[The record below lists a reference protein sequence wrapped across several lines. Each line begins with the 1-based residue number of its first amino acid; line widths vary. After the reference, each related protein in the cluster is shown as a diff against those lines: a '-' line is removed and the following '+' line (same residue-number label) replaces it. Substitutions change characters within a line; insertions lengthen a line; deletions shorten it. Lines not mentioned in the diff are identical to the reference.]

1 LENVYYRHCARGKP
15 MRRILMLCAG
25 VLLASAAAA
34 VSADRNKLPV
44 QFTGDWCIKGDER
57 DKEQTYRFGS
67 CLPTHKGSDTWLTVR
82 VNGFDA
88 HETGC
93 KLIRA
98 NADENS
104 KYLVKF
110 RCTAVGETR
119 EENYWMSL
127 QLVMTPTDREP

>member
-1 LENVYYRHCARGKP
+1 
-15 MRRILMLCAG
+15 
-25 VLLASAAAA
+25 
-34 VSADRNKLPV
+34 
-44 QFTGDWCIKGDER
+44 
-57 DKEQTYRFGS
+57 
-67 CLPTHKGSDTWLTVR
+67 VR

-88 HETGC
+88 PETGC

-110 RCTAVGETR
+110 RCIGEGETR

-127 QLVMTPTDREP
+127 QLIMTSTDREP